1 MWISDEMLFLLMTIK
16 HETDISSALFKQLG
30 FSGIGRLCIE
40 AQKAELII
48 QNGSSYQLTDKGRR
62 YIKEQN
68 DILSRKGLDREIA
81 KLPAALCP
89 KIALSTIYLPE
100 DF

>member
-1 MWISDEMLFLLMTIK
+1 MLNSDEMLFLLLAIK
-16 HETDISSALFKQLG
+16 HESDVSPALLNQLG
-30 FSGIGRLCIE
+30 FSGIGRLCVE

-48 QNGSSYQLTDKGRR
+48 RNENSYQLTDKGRR
-62 YIKEQN
+62 YIEEQN
-68 DILSRKGLDREIA
+68 DILGRKGLDREIA

-89 KIALSTIYLPE
+89 KIALNTIYLPE